1 LSLTNGSFAAPT
13 AADLNKEVESFA
25 VTIAAGAGV
34 AAVVDPAQ
42 PEEGVT
48 VFNVSNNVV
57 RATVTFSA
65 GIVAAGGAATRA
77 FLVPAG
83 GTASIDWA
91 DSGATDSAQGALG
104 AIDSL
109 SIAPVAIPVAAG
121 VVEASALAL
130 ATTATAGYVL
140 VNFATA

>member
-1 LSLTNGSFAAPT
+1 MSLTNGSFAAPT

-25 VTIAAGAGV
+25 VTIVAGAGV
-34 AAVVDPAQ
+34 AQVVNPAQ
-42 PEEGVT
+42 AEEGVT
-48 VFNVSNNVV
+48 VFNVSNNVI
-57 RATVTFSA
+57 RATVVFSA

-91 DSGATDSAQGALG
+91 DSGATDSAQGNIG

-109 SIAPVAIPVAAG
+109 SIVPVTIPVAAG
-121 VVEASALAL
+121 VVEASTLAVAAA
-130 ATTATAGYVL
+130 ATPGYVL